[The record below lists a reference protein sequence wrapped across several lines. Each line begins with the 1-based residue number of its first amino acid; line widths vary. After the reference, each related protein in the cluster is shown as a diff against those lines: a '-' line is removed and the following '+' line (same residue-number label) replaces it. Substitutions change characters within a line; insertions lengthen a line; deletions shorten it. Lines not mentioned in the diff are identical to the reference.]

1 MTEGTQARPE
11 RVMVLEPDA
20 ERRQMLAQT
29 LMQSG
34 FRCFMADSVHDA
46 LPFYQDRQNSAC
58 MLTILNARL
67 PWCESVELLSRAQ
80 ENDWPVLFLTAE
92 AANVAH
98 LQSLFDLPCDA
109 LVHPFSPKQLMN
121 AVENLLLSISQK
133 QLECHIV
140 CRGSTAPYDAQF
152 RQYCSYEDVLSL
164 MTYLRDLF
172 KTRAA
177 AKKEYAASHTEA
189 ECEAYLRTAFPPVI
203 VLFEDYNA
211 FCAMSYSPGT
221 RVSYTDVWETL
232 LKNGRGYGVTFL
244 AVWNRALYQQ
254 NFQKQAVQL
263 FLSYQTGVHLGG
275 KLDAQ
280 RAIETG
286 LSITEQARIRP
297 PETGFALEGTRLSEV
312 YLPRTAAPAEEL

>member
-98 LQSLFDLPCDA
+98 LQSLFDLPRDDGRRTPDTHRAGICLA
-109 LVHPFSPKQLMN
+109 GSAGEN
-121 AVENLLLSISQK
+121 AG
-133 QLECHIV
+133 
-140 CRGSTAPYDAQF
+140 GSRLPRNAPADGVGVSGF
-152 RQYCSYEDVLSL
+152 R
-164 MTYLRDLF
+164 RNPHGG
-172 KTRAA
+172 RAHSAFA
-177 AKKEYAASHTEA
+177 A
-189 ECEAYLRTAFPPVI
+189 
-203 VLFEDYNA
+203 
-211 FCAMSYSPGT
+211 
-221 RVSYTDVWETL
+221 
-232 LKNGRGYGVTFL
+232 
-244 AVWNRALYQQ
+244 
-254 NFQKQAVQL
+254 
-263 FLSYQTGVHLGG
+263 
-275 KLDAQ
+275 
-280 RAIETG
+280 ETG
-286 LSITEQARIRP
+286 QIVHRN
-297 PETGFALEGTRLSEV
+297 GV
-312 YLPRTAAPAEEL
+312 

>member
-46 LPFYQDRQNSAC
+46 LPFYQNRQDSAC

-92 AANVAH
+92 AANVTH

-121 AVENLLLSISQK
+121 AVENLLLLAQSLLRAGPLLLDTLHHRVTMAGEHLTLTAQEFAL
-133 QLECHIV
+133 LEV
-140 CRGSTAPYDAQF
+140 LVKTPGSAVSRET
-152 RQYCSYEDVLSL
+152 L
-164 MTYLRDLF
+164 
-172 KTRAA
+172 
-177 AKKEYAASHTEA
+177 
-189 ECEAYLRTAFPPVI
+189 LRTAWGYQD
-203 VLFEDYNA
+203 LGE
-211 FCAMSYSPGT
+211 T
-221 RVSYTDVWETL
+221 RTVDVHIQRL
-232 LKNGRGYGVTFL
+232 RRK
-244 AVWNRALYQQ
+244 
-254 NFQKQAVQL
+254 
-263 FLSYQTGVHLGG
+263 LG
-275 KLDAQ
+275 KSC
-280 RAIETG
+280 IETVYK
-286 LSITEQARIRP
+286 
-297 PETGFALEGTRLSEV
+297 TGYKLKMA
-312 YLPRTAAPAEEL
+312 

>member
-46 LPFYQDRQNSAC
+46 LPFYQDRQDSAC

-121 AVENLLLSISQK
+121 AVENLLLLAQSLLRAGPLRLDTLTLTAQEFAL
-133 QLECHIV
+133 LE
-140 CRGSTAPYDAQF
+140 
-152 RQYCSYEDVLSL
+152 VLV
-164 MTYLRDLF
+164 
-172 KTRAA
+172 KTPGAA
-177 AKKEYAASHTEA
+177 VSRETL
-189 ECEAYLRTAFPPVI
+189 LRTAWGYQD
-203 VLFEDYNA
+203 LGE
-211 FCAMSYSPGT
+211 T
-221 RVSYTDVWETL
+221 RTVDVHIQRL
-232 LKNGRGYGVTFL
+232 RRK
-244 AVWNRALYQQ
+244 
-254 NFQKQAVQL
+254 
-263 FLSYQTGVHLGG
+263 LG
-275 KLDAQ
+275 KSC
-280 RAIETG
+280 IETVYK
-286 LSITEQARIRP
+286 
-297 PETGFALEGTRLSEV
+297 TGYKLKMA
-312 YLPRTAAPAEEL
+312 

>member
-11 RVMVLEPDA
+11 RIMVLEPDA

-46 LPFYQDRQNSAC
+46 LPFYQDRQDSAC

-121 AVENLLLSISQK
+121 AVENLLLLSQ
-133 QLECHIV
+133 
-140 CRGSTAPYDAQF
+140 
-152 RQYCSYEDVLSL
+152 SL
-164 MTYLRDLF
+164 LRAGPLRLDTLHHRV
-172 KTRAA
+172 TMAGEHLTLTGAVVSR
-177 AKKEYAASHTEA
+177 ETL
-189 ECEAYLRTAFPPVI
+189 LRTAWGYQD
-203 VLFEDYNA
+203 LGE
-211 FCAMSYSPGT
+211 T
-221 RVSYTDVWETL
+221 RTVDVHIQRL
-232 LKNGRGYGVTFL
+232 RRK
-244 AVWNRALYQQ
+244 
-254 NFQKQAVQL
+254 
-263 FLSYQTGVHLGG
+263 LG
-275 KLDAQ
+275 KSC
-280 RAIETG
+280 IETVYK
-286 LSITEQARIRP
+286 
-297 PETGFALEGTRLSEV
+297 TGYKLKMA
-312 YLPRTAAPAEEL
+312 

>member
-46 LPFYQDRQNSAC
+46 LPFYQDRQDSAC

-121 AVENLLLSISQK
+121 AVENLLLLSQ
-133 QLECHIV
+133 
-140 CRGSTAPYDAQF
+140 
-152 RQYCSYEDVLSL
+152 SL
-164 MTYLRDLF
+164 
-172 KTRAA
+172 
-177 AKKEYAASHTEA
+177 
-189 ECEAYLRTAFPPVI
+189 LRTAWGYQD
-203 VLFEDYNA
+203 LGE
-211 FCAMSYSPGT
+211 T
-221 RVSYTDVWETL
+221 RTVDVHIQRL
-232 LKNGRGYGVTFL
+232 RRK
-244 AVWNRALYQQ
+244 
-254 NFQKQAVQL
+254 
-263 FLSYQTGVHLGG
+263 LG
-275 KLDAQ
+275 KSC
-280 RAIETG
+280 IETVYK
-286 LSITEQARIRP
+286 
-297 PETGFALEGTRLSEV
+297 TGYKLKMA
-312 YLPRTAAPAEEL
+312 

>member
-46 LPFYQDRQNSAC
+46 LPFYQDKQDSAC

-109 LVHPFSPKQLMN
+109 LVAP
-121 AVENLLLSISQK
+121 LLPQAAD
-133 QLECHIV
+133 E
-140 CRGSTAPYDAQF
+140 RGGKPAAACPIAPA
-152 RQYCSYEDVLSL
+152 C
-164 MTYLRDLF
+164 
-172 KTRAA
+172 RAA
-177 AKKEYAASHTEA
+177 AAGH
-189 ECEAYLRTAFPPVI
+189 
-203 VLFEDYNA
+203 
-211 FCAMSYSPGT
+211 
-221 RVSYTDVWETL
+221 
-232 LKNGRGYGVTFL
+232 
-244 AVWNRALYQQ
+244 
-254 NFQKQAVQL
+254 
-263 FLSYQTGVHLGG
+263 
-275 KLDAQ
+275 
-280 RAIETG
+280 
-286 LSITEQARIRP
+286 
-297 PETGFALEGTRLSEV
+297 
-312 YLPRTAAPAEEL
+312 AAPPRDDGR

>member
-46 LPFYQDRQNSAC
+46 LPFYQDRQDSAC

-121 AVENLLLSISQK
+121 AVENLLLLSQSPRDDGRRAPDTHRAGIC
-133 QLECHIV
+133 LA
-140 CRGSTAPYDAQF
+140 GSAGEDAGGSRLPRNAPADGVGLSGF
-152 RQYCSYEDVLSL
+152 RRN
-164 MTYLRDLF
+164 THGG
-172 KTRAA
+172 RAHPAFA
-177 AKKEYAASHTEA
+177 A
-189 ECEAYLRTAFPPVI
+189 
-203 VLFEDYNA
+203 
-211 FCAMSYSPGT
+211 
-221 RVSYTDVWETL
+221 
-232 LKNGRGYGVTFL
+232 
-244 AVWNRALYQQ
+244 
-254 NFQKQAVQL
+254 
-263 FLSYQTGVHLGG
+263 
-275 KLDAQ
+275 
-280 RAIETG
+280 ETG
-286 LSITEQARIRP
+286 QIVHRNGL
-297 PETGFALEGTRLSEV
+297 
-312 YLPRTAAPAEEL
+312 

>member
-46 LPFYQDRQNSAC
+46 LPFYQDRQDSAC

-121 AVENLLLSISQK
+121 AVENLLLLSQSLLRAGPLRLDTLHHRVTMAGEHLTLTA
-133 QLECHIV
+133 QEFALLE
-140 CRGSTAPYDAQF
+140 
-152 RQYCSYEDVLSL
+152 VLV
-164 MTYLRDLF
+164 
-172 KTRAA
+172 KTPGAA
-177 AKKEYAASHTEA
+177 VSRETL
-189 ECEAYLRTAFPPVI
+189 LRTAWGYQD
-203 VLFEDYNA
+203 L
-211 FCAMSYSPGT
+211 G
-221 RVSYTDVWETL
+221 ET
-232 LKNGRGYGVTFL
+232 
-244 AVWNRALYQQ
+244 NRASKR
-254 NFQKQAVQL
+254 FIKQDISSKWRNIA
-263 FLSYQTGVHLGG
+263 SPS
-275 KLDAQ
+275 AQ
-280 RAIETG
+280 RG
-286 LSITEQARIRP
+286 
-297 PETGFALEGTRLSEV
+297 GFFVSKIIIHMKKNRSLVRRERLV
-312 YLPRTAAPAEEL
+312 LA